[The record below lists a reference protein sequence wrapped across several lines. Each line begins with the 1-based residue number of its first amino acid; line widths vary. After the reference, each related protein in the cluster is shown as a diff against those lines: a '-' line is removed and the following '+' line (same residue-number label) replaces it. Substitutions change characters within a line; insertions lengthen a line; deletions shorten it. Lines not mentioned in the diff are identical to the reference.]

1 MTNQTTAV
9 TIDTGLLADIQRF
22 GGADVSACFSCGNC
36 TAICPLSAN
45 DGTFPRRMIRYGQV
59 GMKDALLSSKELW
72 TCYHCGRC
80 SQSCPQQADPGGFMA
95 AARRYAIAN
104 YDRTRFARALYTRP
118 VLSSVVSVLVAAVLA
133 TLLYASHGYE
143 SSKSLA
149 LFNFIPDRA
158 IHWTGIAVFVVALI
172 AALSGVTMMVRGI
185 ACAEGVHLSTILRGR
200 SANLRA
206 LRAAWNAVGVES
218 LGQRR
223 YRSDCSEDHEPEPW
237 YRRRSILHEATMW
250 GFLGLLI
257 ATMLDYALALTG
269 VKKTGAPVPI
279 WYPVRLLGTVAG
291 VAMVL
296 GVSMLILNRLQH
308 VSVAVKES
316 TQSDWSFLIMLWVIG
331 VSGLALE
338 LALYLPN
345 APVWGYWVF
354 LFHVA
359 VALELILLAPFMKFA
374 HVIYRPVALFFLA
387 LASDPVK

>member
-1 MTNQTTAV
+1 MTSPTTVV
-9 TIDTGLLADIQRF
+9 TIDTGLLTDIQRF

-80 SQSCPQQADPGGFMA
+80 SKSCPQQADPGGYMA

-104 YDRTRFARALYTRP
+104 YDRTRLARALYTKP
-118 VLSSVVSVLVAAVLA
+118 VLSSFVSILVAAVLA

-143 SSKSLA
+143 SSKTLA
-149 LFNFIPDRA
+149 LFNFIPDQT
-158 IHWTGIAVFVVALI
+158 IHWTGVAVFVVAFI
-172 AALSGVTMMVRGI
+172 AVLSGLTMMVRGI
-185 ACAEGVHLSTILRGR
+185 ARAEGVHLSTIVKGR
-200 SANLRA
+200 SANVRA
-206 LRAAWNAVGVES
+206 LRAAWTAVGVES

-223 YRSDCSEDHEPEPW
+223 YRNDCSEDHEPEPW

-250 GFLGLLI
+250 GFLGLLV
-257 ATMLDYALALTG
+257 ATMLDYGLALTG
-269 VKKTGAPVPI
+269 VKKTGTPVPI

-291 VAMVL
+291 IAMVL

-308 VSVAVKES
+308 VSEAVKVS
-316 TQSDWSFLIMLWVIG
+316 TQSDWSLLIMLWVIG

-338 LALYLPN
+338 LGLYMSN
-345 APVWGYWVF
+345 APAWGYWVF
-354 LFHVA
+354 LFHVS
-359 VALELILLAPFMKFA
+359 VALEFILLTPFMKFA

-387 LASDPVK
+387 LAGDVVK